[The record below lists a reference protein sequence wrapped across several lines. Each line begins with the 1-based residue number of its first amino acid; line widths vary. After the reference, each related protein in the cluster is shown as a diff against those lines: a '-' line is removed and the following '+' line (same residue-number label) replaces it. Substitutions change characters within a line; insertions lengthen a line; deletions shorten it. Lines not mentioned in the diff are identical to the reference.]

1 MDFAIRVGDWL
12 SPFRISRIAISSCS
26 DGLGVESLTD
36 TNNPSIEKEDR
47 TKAASPV
54 KSKLRPTPTLRRL
67 AKIEYLF
74 SIRDLV

>member
-36 TNNPSIEKEDR
+36 TNNPKYRKRGPYQGGESREKQIA
-47 TKAASPV
+47 TYANLAST
-54 KSKLRPTPTLRRL
+54 R
-67 AKIEYLF
+67 EN
-74 SIRDLV
+74 